1 MIADHS
7 LFLVKK
13 PLQRIQQKAETL
25 MTEVINPARKKTD
38 TEIRN
43 IHLNCSCSAGL
54 LLNQRSKQKQNCIK
68 TQGMLLIVNMKDHGS
83 HLDKSAFNFSKG
95 EKAEI
100 KKNNP
105 AWLDMIKFERV

>member
-25 MTEVINPARKKTD
+25 MTKVINPARKKTD

-43 IHLNCSCSAGL
+43 INLNCSCSAGL
-54 LLNQRSKQKQNCIK
+54 LMNQRSK
-68 TQGMLLIVNMKDHGS
+68 
-83 HLDKSAFNFSKG
+83 
-95 EKAEI
+95 
-100 KKNNP
+100 
-105 AWLDMIKFERV
+105 